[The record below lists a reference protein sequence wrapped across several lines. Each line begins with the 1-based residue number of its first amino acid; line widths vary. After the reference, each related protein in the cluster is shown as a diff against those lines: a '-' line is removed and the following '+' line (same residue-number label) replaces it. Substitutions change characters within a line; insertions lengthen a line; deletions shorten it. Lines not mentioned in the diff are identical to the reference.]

1 MHLQGKKVYLDIY
14 MKKMPDNN
22 FFNQTYEF
30 KNIVYD
36 MKLKWIILIDIM
48 LMIMCVLIKKNHIR
62 NWGDDQIKLNLP
74 YRNCLIF

>member
-36 MKLKWIILIDIM
+36 MKLK
-48 LMIMCVLIKKNHIR
+48 
-62 NWGDDQIKLNLP
+62 
-74 YRNCLIF
+74 